1 MNIYH
6 TEPRFDCETF
16 APCGRISLHN
26 AGNTKA
32 DWMNAGDVR
41 LYAVKPKRLPARK
54 PEERFVRIA
63 DVPFCSTGSITGL
76 SDVGIRNT
84 DVSPLGARCV

>member
-6 TEPRFDCETF
+6 TEPRFDCEKF
-16 APCGRISLHN
+16 APCGASPCTN

-32 DWMNAGDVR
+32 DWMNALDVR
-41 LYAVKPKRLPARK
+41 LYVVKPKRLPALK

-63 DVPFCSTGSITGL
+63 DVPFRSTGSITGL
-76 SDVGIRNT
+76 SDMGIRNT
-84 DVSPLGARCV
+84 DVSPPGARCV